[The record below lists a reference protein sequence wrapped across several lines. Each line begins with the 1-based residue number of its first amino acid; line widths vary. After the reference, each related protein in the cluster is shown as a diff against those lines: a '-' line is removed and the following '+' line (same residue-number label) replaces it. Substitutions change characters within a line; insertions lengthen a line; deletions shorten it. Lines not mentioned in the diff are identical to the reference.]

1 MPSTVRQNILITGAS
16 SGLGKGMAVLYAKMG
31 RNLALCARR
40 IDRLEAL
47 KAELETINPNITV
60 LIKSLDVNDHDA
72 VFTVFN
78 EFKQELGTL
87 DRVIVN
93 AGMGKG
99 ASIGTGY
106 FKANKETAITNFVSA
121 IAQCEAA
128 VEIFR
133 AQNAG
138 HLVTI
143 SSISAVRGFRRAL
156 TVYAATKAAVTSL
169 TEGIRIDLMR
179 TPIKVSTV
187 HPGFIRSEINEKVE
201 KVPFMVDTET
211 GCKAIIKAIE
221 KEGGNSYVPSW
232 PWSILNRIMR
242 IAPLSWLAKM
252 S

>member
-1 MPSTVRQNILITGAS
+1 MRQNILITGAS
-16 SGLGKGMAVLYAKMG
+16 SGLGKGMALLYAKMG

-40 IDRLEAL
+40 IERLEEL
-47 KAELETINPNITV
+47 KTELSQINPNISV
-60 LIKSLDVNDHDA
+60 VIKSLDVNDHDA
-72 VFTVFN
+72 VFRVFN
-78 EFKQELGTL
+78 EFKDELGSL

-133 AQNAG
+133 AQNHG

-156 TVYAATKAAVTSL
+156 TVYAATKAAISSL
-169 TEGIRIDLMR
+169 TEGIRIDLMK

-211 GCKAIIKAIE
+211 GCKAIISAIE
-221 KEGGNSYVPSW
+221 KEGANSYVPRW
-232 PWSILNRIMR
+232 PWAILNRIMR

>member
-1 MPSTVRQNILITGAS
+1 MRKNILITGAS
-16 SGLGKGMAVLYAKMG
+16 SGLGREMAIQFARKN

-40 IDRLEAL
+40 TDRLEEL
-47 KAELETINPNITV
+47 KQELKQIAPDITV
-60 LIKSLDVNDHDA
+60 LVKSLDVNDHDA
-72 VFTVFN
+72 VFQIFE
-78 EFKQELGTL
+78 EFRQEMGSL

-106 FKANKETAITNFVSA
+106 FEANKQTAVTNFVSA
-121 IAQCEAA
+121 LAQCEAA
-128 VEIFR
+128 VGIFR
-133 AQNAG
+133 QQNSG

-156 TVYAATKAAVTSL
+156 NVYSASKAAL
-169 TEGIRIDLMR
+169 TTLSEGLRVDLLK
-179 TPIKVSTV
+179 TPIKVTTI

-211 GCKAIIKAIE
+211 GTKAIVNAIE
-221 KEGGNSYVPSW
+221 KEGKNAYVPRW
-232 PWSILNRIMR
+232 PWILMQALLR
-242 IAPLSWLAKM
+242 IAPLSTIAKF

>member
-1 MPSTVRQNILITGAS
+1 
-16 SGLGKGMAVLYAKMG
+16 MAMLYAKMG

-40 IDRLEAL
+40 VERLEAL
-47 KAELETINPNITV
+47 KAELEEINPGITV

-78 EFKQELGTL
+78 EFKQELGSL

-128 VEIFR
+128 VGIFR
-133 AQNAG
+133 EQNAG

-156 TVYAATKAAVTSL
+156 NVYAATKAAITSL
-169 TEGIRIDLMR
+169 SEGIRIDLLR
-179 TPIKVSTV
+179 TPIKVSTI

-201 KVPFMVDTET
+201 KAPFMVDTET
-211 GCKAIIKAIE
+211 GCKAIIKSIE
-221 KEGGNSYVPSW
+221 KEGANSYVPAW
-232 PWSILNRIMR
+232 PWAILNRVMR
-242 IAPLSWLAKM
+242 IMPLSWLAKM

>member
-1 MPSTVRQNILITGAS
+1 LRQNILITGAS
-16 SGLGKGMAVLYAKMG
+16 SGLGRGMAIEFAKMG

-40 IDRLEAL
+40 TERLESL
-47 KAELETINPNITV
+47 RQELEQINPNITV
-60 LIKSLDVNDHDA
+60 LIKPLDVDDHDA
-72 VFTVFN
+72 VFTVFK
-78 EFKQELGTL
+78 EFKQSFGQL

-106 FKANKETAITNFVSA
+106 FKANKQTAITNFVSA
-121 IAQCEAA
+121 LAQCEAA

-133 AQNAG
+133 EQNSG

-156 TVYAATKAAVTSL
+156 NVYAATKAAITSL
-169 TEGIRIDLMR
+169 SEGLRLDLIN
-179 TPIKVSTV
+179 TPIKVSTL
-187 HPGFIRSEINEKVE
+187 HPGFIKSEINEKVE

-211 GCKAIIKAIE
+211 GCKAMVKAIE
-221 KEGGNSYVPSW
+221 KEGGNSYVPAW
-232 PWSILNRIMR
+232 PWVFMQFILRIV
-242 IAPLSWLAKM
+242 PLSMLKKM

>member
-1 MPSTVRQNILITGAS
+1 MSATVRQNILITGAS
-16 SGLGKGMAVLYAKMG
+16 SGLGKGMAMLYAKMG

-40 IDRLEAL
+40 AERLEIL
-47 KAELETINPNITV
+47 KAELEEINPTITV

-78 EFKQELGTL
+78 EFKQELGSL

-128 VEIFR
+128 VGIFR
-133 AQNAG
+133 EQNAG

-156 TVYAATKAAVTSL
+156 TVYAATKAAITSL
-169 TEGIRIDLMR
+169 SEGIRIDLLR
-179 TPIKVSTV
+179 TPIKVSTI

-201 KVPFMVDTET
+201 KAPFMVDTET
-211 GCKAIIKAIE
+211 GCKAIIKSIE
-221 KEGGNSYVPSW
+221 KEGANSYVPAW
-232 PWSILNRIMR
+232 PWAILNRVMR
-242 IAPLSWLAKM
+242 IMPLSWLAKI

>member
-1 MPSTVRQNILITGAS
+1 MPQSTRQNILITGAS
-16 SGLGKGMAVLYAKMG
+16 SGLGKGMALLYAKMG

-40 IDRLEAL
+40 VERLEEL
-47 KAELETINPNITV
+47 KKELEQINPNISV
-60 LIKSLDVNDHDA
+60 VVKSLDVNDHDA
-72 VFTVFN
+72 VFRVFH
-78 EFKQELGTL
+78 EFKEELGSL

-99 ASIGTGY
+99 ASVGTGY
-106 FKANKETAITNFVSA
+106 FKANKETAVTNFVSA
-121 IAQCEAA
+121 LAQCEAA

-133 AQNAG
+133 AQESG

-156 TVYAATKAAVTSL
+156 TVYAATKAAVSSL

-221 KEGGNSYVPSW
+221 KEGANSYVPSW